1 MKERGLIDRAI
12 LGGMVQAVHDW
23 RFYQYRG
30 MDRRVFHIRQAYLRL
45 AGLPAFREAAEMA
58 RHAAFFKADRL
69 PAIRT
74 GLSKQAILIF
84 LVSFVVF
91 IILISLF

>member
-1 MKERGLIDRAI
+1 
-12 LGGMVQAVHDW
+12 MVKAVHDW
-23 RFYQYRG
+23 SLNKSRW
-30 MDRRVFHIRQAYLRL
+30 MDRMVFSLRQAFLLL
-45 AGLPAFREAAEMA
+45 AGLPAFSEATEMA
-58 RHAAFFKADRL
+58 GHAAFFKADRL

-84 LVSFVVF
+84 MMSFVAF